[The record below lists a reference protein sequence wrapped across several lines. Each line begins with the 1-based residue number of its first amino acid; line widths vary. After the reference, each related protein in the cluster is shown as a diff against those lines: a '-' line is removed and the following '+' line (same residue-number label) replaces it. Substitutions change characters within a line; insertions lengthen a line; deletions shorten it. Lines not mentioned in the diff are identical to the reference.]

1 VINLVRQMDKP
12 TKYLFFILLGGR
24 VFLKD
29 VIVLGGLNMDLIVE
43 TPRLAGPGETTEG
56 TRFYTTPGGKGGN
69 QAVAAARIAESPGSV
84 KMVGRIGDD
93 GFGEQMGQFLKNEG
107 IDISLLRKTHG
118 IASGIAAIFILPDG
132 ENHVNPVY
140 GANALCDQ
148 QQSLDV
154 AGMLSTTGVLLCQQ
168 EIPLPA
174 TKAAID
180 AASKAGVV
188 VVLDPAPVR
197 EVPEG
202 FYDSVTVLTPNQG
215 EASAMSGIDIT
226 DAVSAR
232 SAAVSI
238 RNAGIET
245 VIVTLGD
252 QGAWVESRGVSEL
265 LDPFIVPVVA
275 SVAAG
280 DAFNGGLGVG
290 IASGMDLLDAA
301 SLGMASG
308 AICVSRDGAQEAM
321 GSKTEVSALMASKT
335 K

>member
-1 VINLVRQMDKP
+1 M
-12 TKYLFFILLGGR
+12 
-24 VFLKD
+24 KD

-215 EASAMSGIDIT
+215 EASAMSGIDVK
-226 DAVSAR
+226 DAASAR
-232 SAAVSI
+232 SAAVAI
-238 RNAGIET
+238 RNMGTET

>member
-1 VINLVRQMDKP
+1 M
-12 TKYLFFILLGGR
+12 

-215 EASAMSGIDIT
+215 EASVMSGIDVT

-232 SAAVSI
+232 SAAAAI
-238 RNAGIET
+238 RNMGTET

>member
-1 VINLVRQMDKP
+1 
-12 TKYLFFILLGGR
+12 
-24 VFLKD
+24 
-29 VIVLGGLNMDLIVE
+29 MDLIVE

-197 EVPEG
+197 EVPDG

-215 EASAMSGIDIT
+215 EASAMSGIDVK

-232 SAAVSI
+232 SAAVAI
-238 RNAGIET
+238 RNMGTET

>member
-1 VINLVRQMDKP
+1 M
-12 TKYLFFILLGGR
+12 
-24 VFLKD
+24 KD

-84 KMVGRIGDD
+84 KMIGRIGDD

-174 TKAAID
+174 TKAAIN
-180 AASKAGVV
+180 AAAKAGVV

-202 FYDSVTVLTPNQG
+202 FYESVTVLTPNQV
-215 EASAMSGIDIT
+215 EASAMSGIEVT

-232 SAAVSI
+232 SAAAAI
-238 RNAGIET
+238 RNMGTET

-252 QGAWVESRGVSEL
+252 QGAWVESHGVSEL
-265 LDPFIVPVVA
+265 LDPFTVPVVA

-290 IASGMDLLDAA
+290 MASGMDLLDAA

>member
-1 VINLVRQMDKP
+1 M
-12 TKYLFFILLGGR
+12 
-24 VFLKD
+24 KD

-93 GFGEQMGQFLKNEG
+93 GFGEQMGQFLNNEG
-107 IDISLLRKTHG
+107 IDISLLRKTDG

-174 TKAAID
+174 TKAAIN
-180 AASKAGVV
+180 AAAKAGVV
-188 VVLDPAPVR
+188 VILDPAPVR
-197 EVPEG
+197 KVPDG

-215 EASAMSGIDIT
+215 EASAMSGIEVT

-232 SAAVSI
+232 SAAVAI
-238 RNAGIET
+238 RNMGTET

-252 QGAWVESRGVSEL
+252 QGAWVESDGVSEL

-290 IASGMDLLDAA
+290 IASGMDLLEAA

-321 GSKTEVSALMASKT
+321 GSKAEVSALMVSKT

>member
-1 VINLVRQMDKP
+1 M
-12 TKYLFFILLGGR
+12 
-24 VFLKD
+24 KD

-215 EASAMSGIDIT
+215 EASAMSGIEVT

-232 SAAVSI
+232 SAAAAI
-238 RNAGIET
+238 RNMGTET

-290 IASGMDLLDAA
+290 MASGMDLLDAA

-321 GSKTEVSALMASKT
+321 GSKTEVSALMASRT

>member
-1 VINLVRQMDKP
+1 M
-12 TKYLFFILLGGR
+12 
-24 VFLKD
+24 KD

-215 EASAMSGIDIT
+215 EASAMSGIDVT

-232 SAAVSI
+232 SAAVAI
-238 RNAGIET
+238 RNMGTET

-290 IASGMDLLDAA
+290 MASGMDLLDAA

-321 GSKTEVSALMASKT
+321 GSKTEVSALMASRT

>member
-1 VINLVRQMDKP
+1 
-12 TKYLFFILLGGR
+12 
-24 VFLKD
+24 
-29 VIVLGGLNMDLIVE
+29 MDLIVE

-215 EASAMSGIDIT
+215 EASAMSGIDVK

-232 SAAVSI
+232 SAAVAI
-238 RNAGIET
+238 RNMGTET

-290 IASGMDLLDAA
+290 MASGMDLLDAA

>member
-1 VINLVRQMDKP
+1 M
-12 TKYLFFILLGGR
+12 
-24 VFLKD
+24 KD

-215 EASAMSGIDIT
+215 EASAMSGIDVT

-232 SAAVSI
+232 SAAVAI
-238 RNAGIET
+238 RNMGTET

>member
-1 VINLVRQMDKP
+1 
-12 TKYLFFILLGGR
+12 
-24 VFLKD
+24 
-29 VIVLGGLNMDLIVE
+29 MDLIVE

-107 IDISLLRKTHG
+107 IDISLLRKTDG

-197 EVPEG
+197 KVPDG

-215 EASAMSGIDIT
+215 EASAMSGIEVT
-226 DAVSAR
+226 DAASAR
-232 SAAVSI
+232 SAAVAI
-238 RNAGIET
+238 RNMGTET

-252 QGAWVESRGVSEL
+252 QGAWVESDGVSEL

-290 IASGMDLLDAA
+290 IASGMDLLEAV

-321 GSKTEVSALMASKT
+321 GSKAEVSALMVSKT
-335 K
+335 E

>member
-1 VINLVRQMDKP
+1 M
-12 TKYLFFILLGGR
+12 
-24 VFLKD
+24 KD

-107 IDISLLRKTHG
+107 IDISLLRKTDG

-148 QQSLDV
+148 RQSLDV
-154 AGMLSTTGVLLCQQ
+154 AGTLSTTGVLLCQQ

-197 EVPEG
+197 KVPDG

-215 EASAMSGIDIT
+215 EASAMSGIEVT

-232 SAAVSI
+232 SAAVAI
-238 RNAGIET
+238 RNMGTET

-252 QGAWVESRGVSEL
+252 QGAWVESDGVSEL

-290 IASGMDLLDAA
+290 IASGMDLLEAA

-321 GSKTEVSALMASKT
+321 GSKAEVSALMVSKT

>member
-1 VINLVRQMDKP
+1 M
-12 TKYLFFILLGGR
+12 
-24 VFLKD
+24 KD

-107 IDISLLRKTHG
+107 IDISLLRKTDG

-174 TKAAID
+174 TKAAIN
-180 AASKAGVV
+180 AAAKAGVEV
-188 VVLDPAPVR
+188 ILDPAPVR
-197 EVPEG
+197 KVPDG

-215 EASAMSGIDIT
+215 EASAMSDIEVT

-232 SAAVSI
+232 SAAVAI
-238 RNAGIET
+238 RNMGTET

-252 QGAWVESRGVSEL
+252 QGAWVESDGVSEL

-290 IASGMDLLDAA
+290 IASGMDLLEAA

-321 GSKTEVSALMASKT
+321 GSKAEVSALMVSKT

>member
-1 VINLVRQMDKP
+1 M
-12 TKYLFFILLGGR
+12 
-24 VFLKD
+24 KD

-107 IDISLLRKTHG
+107 IDISLLRKTDG
-118 IASGIAAIFILPDG
+118 IASGVAAIFILPDG

-174 TKAAID
+174 TKAAIN
-180 AASKAGVV
+180 AAAKAGVV
-188 VVLDPAPVR
+188 VILDPAPVR
-197 EVPEG
+197 KVPDG

-215 EASAMSGIDIT
+215 EASAMAGIQVT

-232 SAAVSI
+232 SAAVAI
-238 RNAGIET
+238 RNMGTET

-252 QGAWVESRGVSEL
+252 QGAWVESDGVSEL

-290 IASGMDLLDAA
+290 IASGMDLLEAA

-321 GSKTEVSALMASKT
+321 GSKAEVSALMVSKT

>member
-1 VINLVRQMDKP
+1 M
-12 TKYLFFILLGGR
+12 
-24 VFLKD
+24 KD

-174 TKAAID
+174 TKAAIN
-180 AASKAGVV
+180 AAAKAGVV
-188 VVLDPAPVR
+188 VILDPAPVR
-197 EVPEG
+197 KVPDG

-215 EASAMSGIDIT
+215 EASAMSGIEVT

-232 SAAVSI
+232 TAAVAI
-238 RNAGIET
+238 RNMGTET